1 MAGERAINKV
11 NYLNIRISDSD
22 INDLMFLCKNRDM
35 SKTEM
40 VLYLI
45 RREADK
51 IRDLENQNS
60 RTAY

>member
-11 NYLNIRISDSD
+11 NYLNIRISDADLED
-22 INDLMFLCKNRDM
+22 ILYLCDVRQM
-35 SKTEM
+35 SKTEV

-51 IRDLENQNS
+51 YRDRESL
-60 RTAY
+60 R

>member
-22 INDLMFLCKNRDM
+22 LEDLLYLCNRRDM
-35 SKTEM
+35 SKTEA

-51 IRDLENQNS
+51 YRDLES
-60 RTAY
+60 KS